1 MVILV
6 DTNVI
11 LDYLAEREGFFE
23 DARKIMEM
31 CADEVVQGCVAFHS
45 LSNLWFILRKKPDNV
60 RREMLKQ
67 VCALLSVVSA
77 EHDEVVKAVDAAE
90 FKDFED
96 CLQDKCAVT
105 AKADY
110 IVTRNVAD
118 FKYADTKVILP
129 GEFIKLDALN
139 KYYEQ

>member
-11 LDYLAEREGFFE
+11 LDYLAEREGFFK
-23 DARKIMEM
+23 DARQIMEI
-31 CADEVVQGCVAFHS
+31 CAAGEVQGCVAFHS
-45 LSNLWFILRKKPDNV
+45 LPNLWFILRKKPDNV

-67 VCALLSVVSA
+67 VCDLLSVVSA
-77 EHDEVVKAVDAAE
+77 EHDEVVKAVEAAE

-96 CLQDKCAVT
+96 CLQDKCAVM

-110 IVTRNVAD
+110 IVTRNTAD
-118 FKYADTKVILP
+118 YKYADTKVITP
-129 GEFIKLDALN
+129 SEFCKLVG
-139 KYYEQ
+139 K

>member
-11 LDYLAEREGFFE
+11 IDYLAEREGFFE
-23 DARKIMEM
+23 DARKIMEV
-31 CADEVVQGCVAFHS
+31 CATGEVQGCVAFHS
-45 LSNLWFILRKKPDNV
+45 LPNIWFILRKKPDNV

-67 VCALLSVVSA
+67 VCELLSVVSVG
-77 EHDEVVKAVDAAE
+77 HDEVVKAIETAE

-96 CLQDKCAVT
+96 CLQDKCAVMV
-105 AKADY
+105 KADY

-118 FKYADTKVILP
+118 YKYADTKVIIP
-129 GEFIKLDALN
+129 SEFSKLMG
-139 KYYEQ
+139 K

>member
-11 LDYLAEREGFFE
+11 LDYLAERKGFFD
-23 DARKIMEM
+23 DARKIMEI
-31 CADEVVQGCVAFHS
+31 CADGKVQGCIAFHS

-67 VCALLSVVSA
+67 ICALLSVVSA
-77 EHDEVVKAVDAAE
+77 GHDEVVKAIETVE

-96 CLQDKCAVT
+96 CLQDKCAV
-105 AKADY
+105 AVKADY
-110 IVTRNVAD
+110 IVTRNEAD
-118 FKYADTKVILP
+118 YRFADTKVITP
-129 GEFIKLDALN
+129 GEFCKLG
-139 KYYEQ
+139 YF

>member
-1 MVILV
+1 MVVLI

-23 DARKIMEM
+23 DARKIMKV
-31 CADEVVQGCVAFHS
+31 CAGGDVQGCVAFHS
-45 LSNLWFILRKKPDNV
+45 LPNIWFILRKKPDNV
-60 RREMLKQ
+60 RREMLKEI
-67 VCALLSVVSA
+67 CGLLSVVSA
-77 EHDEVVKAVDAAE
+77 GHDEVVKAVEATD

-110 IVTRNVAD
+110 IVTRNTAD
-118 FKYADTKVILP
+118 YKTAVTKVITP
-129 GEFIKLDALN
+129 NDFCKLVWRN
-139 KYYEQ
+139 

>member
-1 MVILV
+1 MVVLI

-23 DARKIMEM
+23 DARKIMEL
-31 CADEVVQGCVAFHS
+31 CANGKIQGYVAFHS
-45 LSNLWFILRKKPDNV
+45 LPNIWFILRKKPDNV

-67 VCALLSVVSA
+67 VCSLLSVVSTG
-77 EHDEVVKAVDAAE
+77 HDEVLKAVESVE

-96 CLQDKCAVT
+96 CLQDRCAVT
-105 AKADY
+105 VKADY

-118 FKYADTKVILP
+118 YKYADTKVITP
-129 GEFIKLDALN
+129 SEFCRA
-139 KYYEQ
+139 EH

>member
-6 DTNVI
+6 DTNNI
-11 LDYLAEREGFFE
+11 
-23 DARKIMEM
+23 
-31 CADEVVQGCVAFHS
+31 
-45 LSNLWFILRKKPDNV
+45 

-67 VCALLSVVSA
+67 VLLSVVSA
-77 EHDEVVKAVDAAE
+77 EHDEVVKAVEAAE

-96 CLQDKCAVT
+96 CLQDKCAVM

-118 FKYADTKVILP
+118 YKYADTKVIIP
-129 GEFIKLDALN
+129 SEFCKLVE
-139 KYYEQ
+139 K

>member
-11 LDYLAEREGFFE
+11 LDYLAKREGFFE
-23 DARKIMEM
+23 DARKIMEA
-31 CADEVVQGCVAFHS
+31 CADGEVQGCVAFHS
-45 LSNLWFILRKKPDNV
+45 LPNLWFILRKKPDNV

-67 VCALLSVVSA
+67 ICALLSVVST
-77 EHDEVVKAVDAAE
+77 EHDEVVKAVETAE
-90 FKDFED
+90 FRDFED
-96 CLQDKCAVT
+96 CLQDKCAVM

-118 FKYADTKVILP
+118 YKYADTEVIIP
-129 GEFIKLDALN
+129 SEFCKLVG
-139 KYYEQ
+139 K